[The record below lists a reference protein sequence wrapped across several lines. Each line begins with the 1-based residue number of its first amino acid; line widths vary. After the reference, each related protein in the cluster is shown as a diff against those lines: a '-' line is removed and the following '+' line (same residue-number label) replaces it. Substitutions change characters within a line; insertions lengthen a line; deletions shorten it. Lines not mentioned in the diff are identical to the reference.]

1 MENRWFM
8 WVIIINTCFALL
20 YFIYRGVIK
29 KEYRKAALLM
39 VFMVFTP
46 VVGVTFLAGSELVNL
61 LLFRKKDKL
70 LNEDELSF
78 SKERTRMIISD
89 DIERESDRVPI
100 EEALLISDT
109 HHRRQSFLELL
120 KRSDVE
126 EYMPGIQA
134 AMTQED
140 SEVVHYAASYITDIL
155 AKYKETEKKLRDIYE
170 ESKDIQALQI
180 YLQFCNN
187 ALHKQIFTGPEQR
200 IYLNYYDG
208 YLEELYLADRTK
220 VDGNMLADV
229 IAFWISCKETAYA
242 DKWLERSEEYLDS
255 ELSVAKEILKYHYR
269 NKNKKKFM
277 ETVERIK
284 NSSLVLDGELLE
296 WIRFYG

>member
-8 WVIIINTCFALL
+8 WVLIINTCFALL
-20 YFIYRGVIK
+20 YFIYRGIIK
-29 KEYRKAALLM
+29 KEYRKAVLLM

-46 VVGVTFLAGSELVNL
+46 VVGAAFLAGSELVNI
-61 LLFRKKDKL
+61 LLFRKRDNL
-70 LNEDELSF
+70 LNEEELSF
-78 SKERTRMIISD
+78 SKKRTRMIISD

-109 HHRRQSFLELL
+109 HNRRQSFLELL

-134 AMTQED
+134 AMAQED
-140 SEVVHYAASYITDIL
+140 SEVVHYAASYITDTL
-155 AKYKETEKKLRDIYE
+155 AKYKETEKQLRDIYE
-170 ESKDIQALQI
+170 ESKDIQALVI

-187 ALHKQIFTGPEQR
+187 ALHKRIFSEPDQR

-208 YLEELYLADRTK
+208 YLEELYLTDRTK
-220 VDGNMLADV
+220 VDGNMLADA
-229 IAFWISCKETAYA
+229 IAFWNDCKEPVYA
-242 DKWLERSEEYLDS
+242 DKWLERGEEYLDS
-255 ELSVAKEILKYHYR
+255 ELPVAKEILKYHYR